1 MKRLRCHA
9 KSLSAA
15 IFLVALGLTL
25 LNLPLRAQTTY
36 GSIAGAVTDPSG
48 ASIAGAQVTLTN
60 LGTSENRTQQTGS
73 DGLYQFVNL
82 IPGRYS
88 IDVEKPG
95 FKRYSRPEIT
105 VDVNQNARVDA
116 SMQVGNVNQTV
127 EVTAETPLIQTET
140 SSLGTVVDTREANEL
155 PLNGRNIFNL
165 TTITPSVVPQGNTLG
180 TVVGKN
186 PFDFANY
193 QIGGAFANEG
203 AIYLDGEPL
212 NTGYINLPLI
222 VPTQDAVSEFKVQYN
237 NLGPEWGKF
246 AGGVININT
255 KSGTNELHGELY
267 EYLRNRVLNANEYFN
282 KTAELDEGL
291 PNKAPPFTQNQFGG
305 TIGGAAIKNKTF
317 FFGSYEGFRLRQ
329 GVPYTT
335 TVPTAAE
342 RTGDFSALLS
352 QPNPTVIYDPLS
364 VNPNC
369 PASSNCSRTPFAGN
383 VIPSTRINP
392 TSLYLLNTLYPLP
405 TNPNA
410 TTDNFTTAA
419 SGGGNTDEYV
429 ARVDQNIT
437 DKQVL
442 FGRYT
447 DWKLLSLAQDPF
459 GTGLCKDR
467 CEEDTD
473 SKTIALGYTYAITA
487 TTTFSLNA
495 SLGRF
500 TYLRTPKNEN
510 FDVTKE
516 GFPADYNGVV
526 PNIERTPLTP
536 CLAITDPT
544 VGCSQGQSS
553 ISDFDTTINL
563 SPQATMVRG
572 RHTFVF
578 GGQLEYTY
586 DNYLQT
592 NTGGGLISFNGSW
605 TQSLARNASGAT
617 GGSDIADFLLGYGLG
632 AGAAFG
638 NQTTGSLVVS
648 QPVAGKETYRAL
660 YFADNWHVTNKLTL
674 NLGLRYELQGPWS
687 ERYNRLTYFNPSVV
701 NSSVTGCSG
710 VPGSPCPGDL
720 FLVGTGVNKSDNNLP
735 LIKTNFAPRLG
746 FAYALDQKTVIRGG
760 YGIFF
765 IPNFVSFALNPYGD
779 VLNSATS
786 QFFASNNQGLYPG
799 STLNASN
806 CTLSAPGAAHFT
818 CATPGPF
825 GPSLVVP
832 PGRNPQPNVSVYGLQ
847 QVPLNAAP
855 YTQYQSGYLNQ
866 WNLDLQRQLPGGFFA
881 DVAYAGSHGVHLPQ
895 YQTQIDQIPDSFI
908 NQAEAQYTAGQPV
921 TIAQPVSGYPFS
933 QTLPGGIGPGHLIQ
947 GQLDRPYPEYNGL
960 QLNGYGCCGSSYN
973 SLQATVTKRFAGGG
987 TILAA
992 YTWSKLMSNTD
1003 TLTSWL
1009 EGGETGGVGS
1019 VQDWNNL
1026 KNEWSVSSQNVPQ
1039 RFVLSYVLDL
1049 PFGRG
1054 KHFMSGVNGFADKII
1069 SGWGIDGTTT
1079 IQTGFPLKISEANG
1093 TALSALSLG
1102 IGTLR
1107 PNVIAGCPETN
1118 SGSDTSRLGGNFGP
1132 NTWFN
1137 TACFT
1142 APPAYGFGSEP
1153 RVDGLIQMDGPANFD
1168 FAAFKRVTFGPNEK
1182 MGVEFRAEFFDLFNH
1197 PQFGPPNESAGSSQ
1211 FGFVTNTVNVPRLI
1225 QFGLKFAF

>member
-1 MKRLRCHA
+1 MKRLRCHIHLFFA
-9 KSLSAA
+9 CA
-15 IFLVALGLTL
+15 ILIAVVGAGL
-25 LNLPLRAQTTY
+25 LNLPLTAQTTY

-48 ASIAGAQVTLTN
+48 ATIAGAQVTLTN
-60 LGTSENRTQQTGS
+60 VGTSEKRTQQTGN
-73 DGLYQFVNL
+73 DGLFLFVNL
-82 IPGRYS
+82 IPGSYS
-88 IDVEKPG
+88 IEVEKPG
-95 FKRYSRPEIT
+95 FKRYSRPQIA
-105 VDVNQNARVDA
+105 VDVNQNVHVDA
-116 SMQVGNVNQTV
+116 SLQVGNVQETV

-267 EYLRNRVLNANEYFN
+267 EYLRNRVLNANEFFN

-305 TIGGAAIKNKTF
+305 TIGGAVIKNKTF

-342 RTGDFSALLS
+342 RTGNFSAPGL
-352 QPNPTVIYDPLS
+352 PIIYDPLS

-369 PASSNCSRTPFAGN
+369 PATSTCARTPFAGN

-392 TSLYLLNTLYPLP
+392 TSTYLLNLYPLP

-410 TTDNFTTAA
+410 VTDNFTTAA

-473 SKTIALGYTYAITA
+473 SKTIALGYTYAATA

-500 TYLRTPKNEN
+500 TYLRTPKNED
-510 FDVTKE
+510 FDVTNE

-536 CLAITDPT
+536 CLAITDPL
-544 VGCSQGQSS
+544 VGCSQGQSA
-553 ISDFDTTINL
+553 ISDYDTTINF
-563 SPQATMVRG
+563 SPQATLVRG

-605 TQSLARNASGAT
+605 TQSLARNATGAT
-617 GGSDIADFLLGYGLG
+617 GGIDIADFLLGYGLG

-660 YFADNWHVTNKLTL
+660 YFADNWHATSKLTL
-674 NLGLRYELQGPWS
+674 NLGIRYELQGPWS
-687 ERYNRLTYFNPSVV
+687 ERYNRLTYLNPGAV

-710 VPGSPCPGDL
+710 VAGSPCPGDL
-720 FLVGTGVNKSDNNLP
+720 FLVGTGVNKGDNNLP

-786 QFFASNNQGLYPG
+786 QFFASNNQGLYPA

-806 CTLSAPGAAHFT
+806 CTLSAPGAANFT

-832 PGRNPQPNVSVYGLQ
+832 PGRNPQPNVSAYGLQ
-847 QVPLNAAP
+847 QVPLNSAP
-855 YTQYQSGYLNQ
+855 YTNYQSGYLNQ
-866 WNLDLQRQLPGGFFA
+866 WNLDIQRQLPGGFFA

-908 NQAEAQYTAGQPV
+908 NQAEQQYTAGQPV
-921 TIAQPVSGYPFS
+921 TIAQKAATYPFS
-933 QTLPGGIGPGHLIQ
+933 VALPGSLGPGDLIQ

-973 SLQATVTKRFAGGG
+973 SLQATVTKRFGGGG

-1009 EGGETGGVGS
+1009 EGGTTGGTGS

-1026 KNEWSVSSQNVPQ
+1026 KNEWSVSSQNVPN

-1054 KHFMSGVNGFADKII
+1054 KHWASGVSGFADKII

-1093 TALSALSLG
+1093 TPLSALSLG
-1102 IGTLR
+1102 TGTLR
-1107 PNVIAGCPETN
+1107 PNVIAGCAETN

-1168 FAAFKRVTFGPNEK
+1168 FAAFKRTTFGPNEK
-1182 MGVEFRAEFFDLFNH
+1182 MGIEFRAEFFDLFNH

>member
-1 MKRLRCHA
+1 MKNIVLRKHA
-9 KSLSAA
+9 LILFGAFVFAA
-15 IFLVALGLTL
+15 IASTCV
-25 LNLPLRAQTTY
+25 PLIGQTTY

-48 ASIAGAQVTLTN
+48 AAVAGAEVTLTN
-60 LGTSENRTQQTGS
+60 VGTSEKRTQTTKE
-73 DGLYQFVNL
+73 DGLYLFPNL
-82 IPGRYS
+82 LPGRYR
-88 IDVEKPG
+88 IDVGKTG
-95 FKRYSRPEIT
+95 FKRYSRPEVD
-105 VDVNQNARVDA
+105 VDVNQTVHVDA
-116 SMQVGNVNQTV
+116 ALQVGDVNQTV

-255 KSGTNELHGELY
+255 KSGTNEIHGELY

-282 KTAELDEGL
+282 KTAQLDAGK
-291 PNKAPPFTQNQFGG
+291 PDKAPPFTQNQFGG

-317 FFGSYEGFRLRQ
+317 YFGSYEGFRLRQ

-342 RTGDFSALLS
+342 RKGDFSALLS
-352 QPNPTVIYDPLS
+352 QPIPTVIYDPLTVGFS
-364 VNPNC
+364 PANPLQRM
-369 PASSNCSRTPFAGN
+369 AFSGN
-383 VIPSTRINP
+383 IIPPNRINP
-392 TSLYLLNTLYPLP
+392 TSNYLLALFPLP
-405 TNPNA
+405 TNPNVL
-410 TTDNFTTAA
+410 TSNFTTAA
-419 SGGGNTDEYV
+419 SGGGNTDQYV

-437 DKQVL
+437 DKQTL
-442 FGRYT
+442 FGRYA

-473 SKTIALGYTYAITA
+473 SKSIALGYTYVATP

-536 CLAITDPT
+536 CLGISDAL
-544 VGCSQGQSS
+544 VGCSQGQSA
-553 ISDFDTTINL
+553 ISDYDTIINF
-563 SPQATMVRG
+563 SPQGTMVRG

-592 NTGGGLISFNGSW
+592 NLGGGLVSFNGSW
-605 TQSLARNASGAT
+605 TQSMAKNAAGAT
-617 GGSDIADFLLGYGLG
+617 GGIDIADFLLGFGLG
-632 AGAAFG
+632 AGAQFG
-638 NQTTGSLVVS
+638 NQTTGNLTIS

-660 YFADNWHVTNKLTL
+660 YFADNWHLTNKLTL

-687 ERYNRLTYFNPSVV
+687 ERYNRLTYFNPSAV
-701 NSSVTGCSG
+701 NAGVTGCSG
-710 VPGSPCPGDL
+710 VAGSPCPGDL
-720 FLVGTGVNKSDNNLP
+720 FLVGTGVNKSNNNLP
-735 LIKTNFAPRLG
+735 LPKLNFAPRVG
-746 FAYALDQKTVIRGG
+746 FAYSWDQKTVLRGG
-760 YGIFF
+760 YGIFY
-765 IPNFVSFALNPYGD
+765 IPNFVSFGVNPYAD

-786 QFFASNNQGLYPG
+786 PFFASNNQGLYPA
-799 STLNASN
+799 STLNMSN
-806 CTLSAPGAAHFT
+806 CTLTAPGAQNFS
-818 CATPGPF
+818 CATAGPF

-832 PGRNPQPNVSVYGLQ
+832 PGRNPQPNISAYGLQ
-847 QVPLNAAP
+847 QVSLSSTG
-855 YTQYQSGYLNQ
+855 YTLQQSGYNQQ

-881 DVAYAGSHGVHLPQ
+881 DVAYAGAHGVHLPQ
-895 YQTQIDQIPDSFI
+895 FNTDINQIPDSFI
-908 NQAEAQYTAGQPV
+908 NQAEQQYVANPKGTP
-921 TIAQPVSGYPFS
+921 TIAQSVATYPFS
-933 QTLPGGIGPGHLIQ
+933 ISLPGNLGPGHLIQ
-947 GQLDRPYPEYNGL
+947 GQLDRPYPEYGGL
-960 QLNGYGCCGSSYN
+960 NLQGYGCCGSSYN
-973 SLQATVTKRFAGGG
+973 SLQATLTKRFGGGG
-987 TILAA
+987 TLLAA
-992 YTWSKLMSNTD
+992 YTWAKLMSNTD

-1009 EGGETGGVGS
+1009 EGGATGGVGS

-1026 KNEWSVSSQNVPQ
+1026 RNEWSVSSQNVPQ

-1049 PFGRG
+1049 PFGHG
-1054 KHFMSGVNGFADKII
+1054 KRYLSNWSGFTEKVI

-1079 IQTGFPLKISEANG
+1079 FQTGFPLKISEANG
-1093 TALSALSLG
+1093 TQLSALGLG

-1107 PNVIAGCPETN
+1107 PDVLAGCHESN
-1118 SGSDTSRLGGNFGP
+1118 SGSDTSRLGGHFGP

-1137 TACFT
+1137 TSCFV
-1142 APPAYGFGSEP
+1142 APPEYGFGTEP
-1153 RVDGLIQMDGPANFD
+1153 RVDGLIHMDGPANFD
-1168 FAAFKRVTFGPNEK
+1168 FAAFKRTTFGPSEK
-1182 MGVEFRAEFFDLFNH
+1182 MGLEFRAEFFNLFNH
-1197 PQFGPPNESAGSSQ
+1197 PQFGPPNENAGSNQ
-1211 FGFVTNTVNVPRLI
+1211 FGEVTSTVNNPRLI